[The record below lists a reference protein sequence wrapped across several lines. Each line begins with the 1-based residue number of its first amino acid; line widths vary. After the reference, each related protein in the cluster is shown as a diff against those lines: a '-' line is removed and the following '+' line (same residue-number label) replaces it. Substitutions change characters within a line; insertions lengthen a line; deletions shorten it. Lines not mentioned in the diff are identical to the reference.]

1 MFNFTLSQN
10 VSNIYDYADV
20 EAAKFKSV
28 MTDNNKS
35 CLTDLCYAISLA
47 EHVSEQ
53 EVLDCIELF
62 FKENKKEPCKLAELI
77 NVLNF
82 KSTEWYQRNDAATS
96 KWYANL
102 YLDFD
107 NKVRALYKIDNNNT
121 AEYIHELM

>member
-1 MFNFTLSQN
+1 MFTFTSSLDTS
-10 VSNIYDYADV
+10 SIYDYADA
-20 EAAKFKSV
+20 ESTKFKSL

-77 NVLNF
+77 NVLNY
-82 KSTEWYQRNDAATS
+82 KSTDWYQRNDTVAS

-107 NKVRALYKIDNNNT
+107 NRARALYKADNNNT
-121 AEYIHELM
+121 AAYMHELM